1 LLTPGT
7 SADIGAAHVQ
17 FLLVPDE
24 ITRQHRR
31 LTTELAENDI
41 KLSF

>member
-1 LLTPGT
+1 L
-7 SADIGAAHVQ
+7 GAAHVQ

-24 ITRQHRR
+24 IARQHRR
-31 LTTELAENDI
+31 LTAELAENSI